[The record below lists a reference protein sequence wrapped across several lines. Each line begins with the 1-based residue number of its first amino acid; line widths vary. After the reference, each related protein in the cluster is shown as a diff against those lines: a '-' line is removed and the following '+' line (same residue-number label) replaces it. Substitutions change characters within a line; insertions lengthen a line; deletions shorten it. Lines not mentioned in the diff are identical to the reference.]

1 MYFALAR
8 AGRLSETA
16 QTPRA
21 WSLLKNRASIRAGK
35 HGWPSMF
42 VPMGLYRDGMEVA
55 NQGKDEPF
63 QLPVF
68 ALFACAGGSG
78 SVKPEAISFS
88 RSRSDSPT
96 PANTCAQASRR
107 RCSAVAAIPEIRS
120 RDWWSSEAT
129 VASIHW
135 FETFSS
141 LLLYCSAAR
150 SPICPYT
157 RSISFW
163 CAPVMDFQE

>member
-21 WSLLKNRASIRAGK
+21 WSLPKNRASIRAGK
-35 HGWPSMF
+35 HGWPCMF

-96 PANTCAQASRR
+96 PANTCAQVFAGVGESLRERLKEIASGFRLPEPPTR
-107 RCSAVAAIPEIRS
+107 AKSANTGS
-120 RDWWSSEAT
+120 
-129 VASIHW
+129 
-135 FETFSS
+135 
-141 LLLYCSAAR
+141 
-150 SPICPYT
+150 
-157 RSISFW
+157 
-163 CAPVMDFQE
+163 